1 MILPEQNIPD
11 EKKNR
16 DWFIHHGR
24 SIYMAASIMQ
34 TEKQRDL
41 LCWQLFNGIVNEQ
54 DFDYLRKVD
63 NFEYPAKIRHIP
75 ILRSRF
81 QRLRAL
87 ETRRFFKPRVFTV
100 NKAAIQ
106 AKIDLKSKAIVDA
119 IMSAYISRSNQLQQI
134 QSQLDQQVQ
143 NMQSDQ
149 QNPEA
154 AYRIQQMQLQI
165 QQLQQPLQR
174 EEILNKKEIEKI
186 EKYYNLTYK
195 DIYEIYANSGLEAYM
210 QKYNLIQI
218 FVDGI
223 TEKIV
228 TDQPI
233 YCVELVEGKP
243 DPVFRKVNT
252 MNFYHSKMGLSKK
265 IEDCDWIREDRYM
278 SIPEITDEFRD
289 ELSPTLINQIKM
301 PNFFGFGNTVY
312 NTPYFNTSGYTD
324 TNQVNALYSGTQDN
338 SKRIQVSRCV
348 WKAVR
353 RLNFVKKPN
362 KYLPGRTYLHF
373 VPESEL
379 EDNDDIELRYRTE
392 WYEITLIGGR
402 IPLRMKRIK
411 TSYSEDNLSVS
422 SGPYIG
428 RNWDGLTERPYS
440 LVWATKDIQI
450 LYNILNYHMELWMAL
465 SGVKGMVMDRSQ
477 KPDGMTDAEWRY
489 QRKLGTAWIQTVREG
504 IQRNAT
510 FNQFQQFDDSIGNSI
525 QYLQKFMEY
534 LENTASTII
543 GVFHPQLGQIE
554 STDQVGTY
562 QQSNQM
568 SSMVTEILYWEHDQ
582 IKLRALSQLVNL
594 FKMSWA
600 EGKLMDYASDG
611 LGQAILSI
619 PKGGLDGADF
629 ITRVNNGAEEE
640 ERIKE
645 LRQGALSAYQKGEL
659 RLNQWIKLYSSKTVK
674 EMESM
679 LDQFAD
685 EAMKIMENQSAS
697 ESQRQQ
703 QIMEFQEKL
712 KQQAIQMQG
721 QIDTNLLQMKNQLES
736 MKLELQK
743 TISDNTIASAEKMN
757 TEDNQVKIL
766 DIQSNRDTELAYL
779 QEQRDEAKKDF
790 VLGTMQVMADKEKA
804 DKDAQVKMSTKKAS
818 NKI

>member
-1 MILPEQNIPD
+1 MTLPEQNIPD
-11 EKKNR
+11 EKK
-16 DWFIHHGR
+16 DHEWFLHHGR
-24 SIYMAASIMQ
+24 SIYLAASIMQ

-87 ETRRFFKPRVFTV
+87 ETRRFFKPRVYTV

-106 AKIDLKSKAIVDA
+106 AKIDIKSKAIIDA
-119 IMSAYISRSNQLQQI
+119 IIGAYMNRANQIQQLQMQLQQI
-134 QSQLDQQVQ
+134 GQQQ
-143 NMQSDQ
+143 QGDQ

-154 AYRIQQMQLQI
+154 AYKAQQMQM
-165 QQLQQPLQR
+165 QLNQLMQPLQR
-174 EEILNKKEIEKI
+174 EEILNRKELEKI
-186 EKYYNLTYK
+186 EKYYNLSYK
-195 DIYEIYANSGLEAYM
+195 DIWEIYANSGLEAYM

-218 FVDGI
+218 FLDGI

-228 TDQPI
+228 TDQPV
-233 YCVELVEGKP
+233 YCVEMVPGKD

-278 SIPEITDEFRD
+278 SIPEIVDEFRN
-289 ELSPTLINQIKM
+289 ELTPTVINQIKM

-324 TNQVNALYSGTQDN
+324 TNQTNALYSGTQDN

-353 RLNFVKKPN
+353 RLTFVRKPN
-362 KYLPGRTYLHF
+362 KHIPERTYLHF

-379 EDNDDIELRYRTE
+379 KDDDDMELRYRTE
-392 WYEITLIGGR
+392 WYEIYLIGGR
-402 IPLRMKRIK
+402 IPVRARKLK
-411 TSYSEDNLSVS
+411 TTYSEDNLSAS
-422 SGPYIG
+422 PGPYVG

-504 IQRNAT
+504 IQRNST
-510 FNQFQQFDDSIGNSI
+510 FNQFQTYDDTIGNSI
-525 QYLQKFMEY
+525 QYIQQFMQY

-543 GVFHPQLGQIE
+543 GVFHPQLGQVE

-594 FKMSWA
+594 FKEAWA
-600 EGKLMDYASDG
+600 DGKLMDYASDG
-611 LGQAILSI
+611 LGQGILSI
-619 PKGGLDGADF
+619 PKGGLNGADF
-629 ITRVNNGAEEE
+629 ITRINNGAEEE

-645 LRQGALSAYQKGEL
+645 LRQGALTAYQKGEL
-659 RLNQWIKLYSSKTVK
+659 RLNQWIKLYSGKTVK

-679 LDQFAD
+679 LDQFAED
-685 EAMKIMENQSAS
+685 AIKMMENQQQSAA
-697 ESQRQQ
+697 QAQQ
-703 QIMEFQEKL
+703 QAMEFQEKL

-721 QIDTNLLQMKNQLES
+721 QMDVNLQQMKNQLET

-743 TISDNTIASAEKMN
+743 SISDNTIKSAEKMN
-757 TEDNQVKIL
+757 TEDNEVKL
-766 DIQSNRDTELAYL
+766 FDIKSNRETELAYL
-779 QEQRDEAKKDF
+779 EEQQAEAKQDF
-790 VLGTMQVMADKEKA
+790 VLQTMSINADIHNKEV
-804 DKDAQVKMSTKKAS
+804 DAKVKMDTKKSS
-818 NKI
+818 NKV